1 MVNQW
6 LKVQLELRLEER
18 GNQKADS
25 DSTVSNETLE
35 IFTVRSTGIGKCNA
49 KSELSYLRKGVEWD
63 VVYSRYGCSWGSDV
77 LVRIQ
82 KYHNGGQHQGIKD
95 PNSPM

>member
-6 LKVQLELRLEER
+6 LKVQLELRLEEW

-35 IFTVRSTGIGKCNA
+35 IFTVRSTGTGKCNA
-49 KSELSYLRKGVEWD
+49 KSEL
-63 VVYSRYGCSWGSDV
+63 
-77 LVRIQ
+77 
-82 KYHNGGQHQGIKD
+82 
-95 PNSPM
+95 

>member
-18 GNQKADS
+18 GNQMADS

-49 KSELSYLRKGVEWD
+49 KSEL
-63 VVYSRYGCSWGSDV
+63 
-77 LVRIQ
+77 
-82 KYHNGGQHQGIKD
+82 
-95 PNSPM
+95 